1 MSQNSVI
8 SIAQDSTGYLWAAT
22 RSGLNR
28 YDGKSFK
35 YYNKQFEA
43 YDTKGGDG
51 KILGKVFV
59 DRQDNLWLILA
70 GGKLEKYQKEL
81 DSFKTIKSLDS
92 VVNIFQDSQSN
103 LYFAKFNGEFISINY
118 KTKDTT
124 KVFQLPYKGF
134 IHNIIEGNKDSL
146 YLSSAKKIISFN
158 FKDYGFKEI
167 ANNYSSKNYTLV
179 KSNNGDVWLGTLGN
193 GLYYKTRGSDT
204 FLPATEINNKLPSDL
219 YILSLHIDK
228 YDRLWVS
235 TLKEGIF
242 LLDLRLNT
250 LEKLKF
256 QKGNLYAL
264 SDNEIFNVY
273 EDKNGVIWL
282 GTNVSGLAYY
292 DEYLSKFNV
301 LTSNQ
306 TPENIHV
313 ETVLSVA
320 SDSNDNIFI
329 GATSG
334 LIVFNRITKEFKNFN
349 EKNSV
354 LPNNAI
360 TALEFFDNQLWIGNS
375 WLNGNPGGLSILDA
389 SGKISNIDILFNN
402 KEKVNFINNIFKD
415 SKEQIWLGTEKGL
428 VKFDRHKL
436 IAETYQNKNKDIPLI
451 TSKMVRSILEDENE
465 NLWVATQYNQIYTVD
480 INSSNTSLVTEK
492 INAIKCI
499 QFDLKNKDLLWVG
512 TNGHGLYAYHTK
524 TEKVENFT
532 IENGLADNV
541 IYGIL
546 PDESN
551 NLWLSTN
558 RGIIKFSYLSENN
571 YQIENFGINDGL
583 QGLEFNTDAYY
594 KDKSG
599 MLFFGGLKGINWF
612 KSEELA
618 KNPNLPKTIISKIT
632 VLDKEIDAK
641 TQSNFES
648 NQNTISFHFK
658 SLNFSK
664 PNGNTF
670 KYRLLNHED
679 VWHDLGTNNEVR
691 YVNLPS
697 NSYVF
702 EVISANYDSIWNTIP
717 ATYSFTIL
725 EPWYVNNLAKI
736 VYFILTILLIYG
748 IYRYFKWRWYMR
760 MQLELESR
768 ETDRWKKLDEF
779 KTKLYNN
786 ISHEFR
792 TPLTLISGPVEN
804 QLVKPN
810 ISENDKVEL
819 NLIKRNSKRLLNL
832 VNQLLDLS
840 KLETGNLKL
849 LVTKGNLTVL
859 LKQLATAFQYKAQ
872 EKGIQFNYDI
882 AEIEEA
888 WFDRDVIEKIVS
900 NLLNNAVK
908 YAPENGHISF
918 LTTLNEGYLTITV
931 INNGN
936 HLKDEDL
943 PKLFQRYY
951 QNDKHS
957 EGVGIGLS
965 LVKELTVLS
974 HGNVVAHTMN
984 TDDIQ
989 FIVTLPIE
997 RSYFNATE
1005 IVDAIFDMDLDED
1018 ATDSEDENILKLNTD
1033 NEKPLLLIV
1042 EDDADIQTFVT
1053 SIFKTDY
1060 KILEAQDGEVG
1071 IKKALQHIPDIIV
1084 SDVMMP
1090 KTDGI
1095 ELCNTLKEDF
1105 KTSHIPIVLLTAKS
1119 GDHNEITGLKTGAD
1133 AYITKPFNSEK
1144 LKIRVEKL
1152 ISTRKK
1158 LQDYYGKNN
1167 VLDFHKLKV
1176 SKTDEQFFNKLQE
1189 AIKEDL
1195 VQPDFTSEKLSKL
1208 MYMSRMQLHRKLKA
1222 LLGLSTSEFIRNERL
1237 KLAKSLLEKS
1247 DSTISEIA
1255 YQTGFNTPSYF
1266 MKCFKEVY
1274 HCTPTEYLE
1283 SVNK

>member
-1 MSQNSVI
+1 MYFSSV
-8 SIAQDSTGYLWAAT
+8 
-22 RSGLNR
+22 N
-28 YDGKSFK
+28 
-35 YYNKQFEA
+35 
-43 YDTKGGDG
+43 
-51 KILGKVFV
+51 
-59 DRQDNLWLILA
+59 
-70 GGKLEKYQKEL
+70 
-81 DSFKTIKSLDS
+81 
-92 VVNIFQDSQSN
+92 NI
-103 LYFAKFNGEFISINY
+103 Y
-118 KTKDTT
+118 
-124 KVFQLPYKGF
+124 
-134 IHNIIEGNKDSL
+134 
-146 YLSSAKKIISFN
+146 SFN
-158 FKDYGFKEI
+158 TKSHKYNTI
-167 ANNYSSKNYTLV
+167 PNIHSSLNYALA
-179 KSNNGDVWLGTLGN
+179 KSPDGNIWLGTLGN
-193 GLYYKTRGSDT
+193 GLYYKPQSSNT
-204 FLPATEINNKLPSDL
+204 FLSVSEINDKLPDNL
-219 YILSLHIDK
+219 YILSLHVDRF
-228 YDRLWVS
+228 DRLWVC
-235 TLKEGIF
+235 TLEEGIF
-242 LLDLRLNT
+242 LLNLKHNT

-264 SDNEIFNVY
+264 SDNEIFDLY

-306 TPENIHV
+306 TPEGTSV
-313 ETVLSVA
+313 ETVIALA
-320 SDSNDNIFI
+320 SDDANNIYI
-329 GATSG
+329 GKTSG
-334 LIVFNRITKEFKNFN
+334 LTIFNTNTKEFKTFTQ
-349 EKNSV
+349 ENSQ
-354 LPNNAI
+354 LPNNNVN
-360 TALEFFDNQLWIGNS
+360 TLNFNGDQLWIGNG
-375 WLNGNPGGLSILDA
+375 LLRGENGGLSVLDKN
-389 SGKISNIDILFNN
+389 GDLKKINLYFEDNQEVTYVNPVFFDSNGIC
-402 KEKVNFINNIFKD
+402 
-415 SKEQIWLGTEKGL
+415 WLGTERGL
-428 VKFDRHKL
+428 VKWERQNNTVNKVGNSLDKEIEFESKL
-436 IAETYQNKNKDIPLI
+436 
-451 TSKMVRSILEDENE
+451 VRSIIEDEKGYIYFATRDNE
-465 NLWVATQYNQIYTVD
+465 IFKVNLITYET
-480 INSSNTSLVTEK
+480 TLVTSK
-492 INAIKCI
+492 FSQIKCI
-499 QFDLKNKDLLWVG
+499 QFSPSHKDILWIG
-512 TNGHGLYAYHTK
+512 TNGSGLIAYNIK
-524 TEKVENFT
+524 TLKSETFSYD
-532 IENGLADNV
+532 NGLPDNV

-546 PDESN
+546 SDNNN

-558 RGIIKFSYLSENN
+558 KGITRFLYNSESD
-571 YQIENFGINDGL
+571 IEIETYGVNDGL

-594 KDKSG
+594 KDSDG
-599 MLFFGGLKGINWF
+599 VLYFGGLNGINWF
-612 KSEELA
+612 HPASIN
-618 KNPNLPKTIISKIT
+618 KNPNLPKTNISEVT
-632 VLDKEIDAK
+632 VLNNVVDFSVNNVFSYD
-641 TQSNFES
+641 
-648 NQNTISFHFK
+648 QNTISFGFE

-664 PNGNTF
+664 PEGNSF
-670 KYRLLNHED
+670 KYRLVNHHNE
-679 VWHDLGTNNEVR
+679 WIESGTSNEAR
-691 YVNLPS
+691 YVNLPP
-697 NSYVF
+697 NDYTF
-702 EVISANYDSIWNTIP
+702 EVISSNYDGIWNTIP

-725 EPWYVNNLAKI
+725 EPWYLNNFAKF
-736 VYFILTILLIYG
+736 VYFLLTILIIYG
-748 IYRYFKWRWYMR
+748 IYRYFKWRWHMR

-768 ETDRWKKLDEF
+768 ETARWKKLDEF

-810 ISENDKVEL
+810 ISENDKIEL

-849 LVTKGNLTVL
+849 LVSKGNLTVL
-859 LKQLATAFQYKAQ
+859 LKQLATAFEFKAK
-872 EKGIQFNYDI
+872 EKGITFSYDI
-882 AEIEEA
+882 ADIEEA

-908 YAPENGHISF
+908 YAPKNGYVSF

-989 FIVTLPIE
+989 FVVSLPIE
-997 RSYFNATE
+997 RSYFNAME
-1005 IVDAIFDMDLDED
+1005 IVDTNFDREL
-1018 ATDSEDENILKLNTD
+1018 SEDTLDLEDETMLEFHKD

-1042 EDDADIQTFVT
+1042 EDDEDIRTFVK
-1053 SIFKTDY
+1053 SIFKADY
-1060 KILEAQDGEVG
+1060 KIVETQDGEVG
-1071 IKKALQHIPDIIV
+1071 IKKALQHIPDVIV

-1090 KTDGI
+1090 KVDGI

-1105 KTSHIPIVLLTAKS
+1105 KTSHIPIILLTAKS
-1119 GDHNEITGLKTGAD
+1119 GDHNEIEGLKTGAD

-1152 ISTRKK
+1152 IATRKK
-1158 LQDYYGKNN
+1158 LQAYYGKNN
-1167 VLDFHKLKV
+1167 ALDFHNLKV
-1176 SKTDEQFFNKLQE
+1176 SKTDEQFFNNLQE

-1195 VQPDFTSEKLSKL
+1195 VQTDFTSEKLSKL

-1237 KLAKSLLEKS
+1237 KLAISLLEKS

-1255 YQTGFNTPSYF
+1255 YQTGFNAPTYF

-1283 SVNK
+1283 SINK